1 MNVNGKMMMTMMMMM
16 KIMFCCKREKGRN
29 NFYNR
34 SLKRRVIILPNSKIV
49 RNNCVIFK
57 NQRSILRLYKN
68 RKIFKKGREI
78 KINPNT
84 TRKMVQD

>member
-1 MNVNGKMMMTMMMMM
+1 MNVNGKMMM
-16 KIMFCCKREKGRN
+16 KN
-29 NFYNR
+29 NFKKKSR
-34 SLKRRVIILPNSKIV
+34 KRRVIILPNSKIV

-84 TRKMVQD
+84 TRMMAQNIIP

>member
-1 MNVNGKMMMTMMMMM
+1 MNVNGKMMMM
-16 KIMFCCKREKGRN
+16 IMFCCKREKSRN
-29 NFYNR
+29 SFYNR

-49 RNNCVIFK
+49 SNNCVIFK

-68 RKIFKKGREI
+68 RKVLKKKRKI

-84 TRKMVQD
+84 TRMMAQNHTQ